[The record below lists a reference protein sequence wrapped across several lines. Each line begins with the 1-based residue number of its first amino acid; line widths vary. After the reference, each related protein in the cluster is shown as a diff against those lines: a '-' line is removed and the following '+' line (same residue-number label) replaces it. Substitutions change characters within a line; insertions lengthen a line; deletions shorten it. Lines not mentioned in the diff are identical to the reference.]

1 MPRLCPVLLLLLI
14 GAEAS
19 TVLGQKAAPG
29 PPLFSQR
36 YDAGDLGLEPQNWTV
51 VQDSRGQIVV
61 GNNGGLALFD
71 GQRWETQSIPN
82 FIARAIAAD
91 ADGQLFVG
99 GIDEMGQLV
108 PDSLGQLRYESLRYH
123 LPDEDYGDIWNT
135 LVAGEQVI
143 FQGRHHLLIWDGE
156 RFEVVQPEAPIS
168 RTYVLDDTLF
178 VHLRG
183 QPLRRWQGGQ
193 LEVVAGTGAL
203 ADHQLF
209 ALHRERSGS
218 MLMGTRSGQFY
229 RLSGSTL
236 EALSFEGRALFE
248 AHRPYAFAVLPTPD
262 GEVYAVGTFG
272 GGIVLLNEQG
282 TLIDHVPLSED
293 EWVLDLTF
301 DHQGGLWAAL
311 YNGLLRVDVLPSIR
325 RYDAEQGLLGLATQV
340 VRRGEQLY
348 ATTALGVY
356 RASVADPRWEP
367 VLTEHGQAWALS
379 DIGGR
384 MLAATNAGLFDITG
398 EQAVRVSDEVTFTLH
413 EVEGRPG
420 YVYAGLRDGLV
431 LLQVTETGAWRVV
444 GRVAQLDGDVFAI
457 GQRGE
462 TLWVTLA
469 GGEVLLLDLEAG
481 LLTPDI
487 QTLADDDR
495 PDGRLVYTE
504 IGGAFAAAGEEGVY
518 RAAPNA
524 EGGVR
529 LVADS
534 LLNSTLDLDGK
545 TYLLLSEIGDELW
558 VVRGRELLLF
568 ERTPR
573 GYRRLR
579 RSDLPLDDL
588 HISHIASDGQHV
600 WLATEDGLLRY
611 DPKAPKRYDAPYR
624 PLFRQ
629 VARGK
634 TLLFGGTHGQDRI
647 AASQGSDERPVLAY
661 SREELRFHVAAPSYN
676 APERVV
682 YQYRLEGFDA
692 EWSAWTTET
701 TRSYTN
707 LPERKQ
713 YVFRVR
719 ARNIHGVVS
728 DEAQYR
734 LRVLPPWY
742 RSWGAYTLY
751 VIMGIG
757 LVWGVTTVR
766 TRAHQRE
773 LEQERL
779 RRQRLDHMNQRLEQT
794 NRQLAEA
801 DELKTHLLQNASHE
815 LRTPLTAMLGTAE
828 LLSHH
833 LDERDPDGAAFAR
846 TLFAGTER
854 LTRTVTD
861 LMDVANL
868 QAGQYKLT
876 PTDVDVSD
884 LLTDIT
890 DGLAP
895 MAQEDDL
902 YLRVSPEHIVMP
914 AVLDPHAFRRV
925 VEHVLDNAFK
935 FTDEGGVSLVLDG
948 DADGIVLRVTDT
960 GSGIEPSH
968 LDRLTKA
975 FTQAS
980 SGRGRTHEGSG
991 MGLYIVTALM
1001 KRMLG
1006 TVRIE
1011 SEPGTGT
1018 TVMLT
1023 WPRFDRRGI
1032 TLEGEERAQVPA
1044 VPIDECALLFVG
1056 GRAEQTPHL
1065 HAQLKRFG
1073 LVRAVRSMRAA
1084 RRAVRLYPYD
1094 AAVLLARDL
1103 AEARKI
1109 RTALA
1114 AAVETLPP
1122 LVVVLHGPM
1131 AHASCA
1137 AEFAAVLDA
1146 EATAYELHEALRQAL
1161 QTTSSMRVAPRV
1173 ASGVGV

>member
-1 MPRLCPVLLLLLI
+1 MPRFSYILLLLLV

-19 TVLGQKAAPG
+19 AVLGQNAAQG
-29 PPLFSQR
+29 QPLFSLR
-36 YDAGDLGLEPQNWTV
+36 YDSGDLGLEPQNWTV

-71 GQRWETQSIPN
+71 GQGWQTQSIPN
-82 FIARAIAAD
+82 YLARAIAVD
-91 ADGQLFVG
+91 DDGQLFVG
-99 GIDEMGQLV
+99 GIDEIGQLV

-143 FQGRHHLLIWDGE
+143 FQGRHHLLFWDGE

-168 RTYVLDDTLF
+168 RTYVLNDTLF

-183 QPLRRWQGGQ
+183 QPLRRWQEGQ
-193 LEVVAGTGAL
+193 LEVVAGTEAL

-209 ALHRERSGS
+209 ALHQERSGS

-229 RLSGSTL
+229 RLSGSTM

-248 AHRPYAFAVLPTPD
+248 NHRPYAFAVVPTPD

-282 TLIDHVPLSED
+282 SLIDQVPLSED

-325 RYDAEQGLLGLATQV
+325 RYEAEQGLLGLATQV
-340 VRRGEQLY
+340 VRSGERLY

-356 RASVADPRWEP
+356 RAAVADPRWEP

-384 MLAATNAGLFDITG
+384 ILAATNAGLFDITG

-413 EVEGRPG
+413 EVKGNPR

-431 LLQVTETGAWRVV
+431 LLQVTEAGTWRVV

-518 RAAPNA
+518 RATPNA
-524 EGGVR
+524 EGGVG

-568 ERTPR
+568 ERTPT

-579 RSDLPLDDL
+579 RPDLPLDDL

-600 WLATEDGLLRY
+600 WLATEDGLLCY
-611 DPKAPKRYDAPYR
+611 DPNAPKRYDAPYR

-629 VARGK
+629 VDRGK
-634 TLLFGGTHGQDRI
+634 TLLFGGTHGQGRI
-647 AASQGSDERPVLAY
+647 APAQGSDERPVLGY
-661 SREELRFHVAAPSYN
+661 SREELRFEVAAPSYN

-692 EWSAWTTET
+692 EWSAWTHET

-719 ARNIHGVVS
+719 ARNVHGIVS
-728 DEAQYR
+728 EEAQYR
-734 LRVLPPWY
+734 FRVLPPWY
-742 RSWGAYTLY
+742 RSWPAYSVY
-751 VIMGIG
+751 VVLGIV
-757 LVWGVTTVR
+757 LLWAVTTLR
-766 TRAHQRE
+766 LRAHRRE
-773 LEQERL
+773 LELERL
-779 RRQRLDHMNQRLEQT
+779 RRRRLDQMNQRLEAS

-815 LRTPLTAMLGTAE
+815 LRTPLTAMLGSAE
-828 LLSHH
+828 LLASH
-833 LDERDPDGAAFAR
+833 LDTHDPDGAAFAH
-846 TLFAGTER
+846 TILAGTQR

-861 LMDVANL
+861 LMDVANV
-868 QAGQYKLT
+868 QSGQFTLDPEEVEVADIVT
-876 PTDVDVSD
+876 ELVDSY
-884 LLTDIT
+884 
-890 DGLAP
+890 AP
-895 MAQEDDL
+895 HAAEKGL
-902 YLRVSPEHIVMP
+902 YLRLSPEHLTMP
-914 AVLDPHAFRRV
+914 AVLDASAFRRAV
-925 VEHVLDNAFK
+925 DHVLSNAVK
-935 FTDEGGVSLVLDG
+935 FTDDGGIAVVLDA
-948 DADGIVLRVTDT
+948 DADSILLRVNDT
-960 GSGIEPSH
+960 GCGFDTRTLSRMKE
-968 LDRLTKA
+968 A
-975 FTQAS
+975 FTQVS
-980 SGRGRTHEGSG
+980 SGRGRSHEGSG
-991 MGLYIVTALM
+991 LGLYIVNAVM
-1001 KRMLG
+1001 ERMQGEMRVESQPGQG
-1006 TVRIE
+1006 TSVTLR
-1011 SEPGTGT
+1011 
-1018 TVMLT
+1018 
-1023 WPRFDRRGI
+1023 WPRYDRRGATSAFETAPQTEAPPI
-1032 TLEGEERAQVPA
+1032 EGLSFLYVGVHGYYAPMLRAY
-1044 VPIDECALLFVG
+1044 
-1056 GRAEQTPHL
+1056 
-1065 HAQLKRFG
+1065 LKQKG
-1073 LVRAVRSMRAA
+1073 VVRVTKSMRAS
-1084 RRAVRLYPYD
+1084 RRALRLFPYD
-1094 AAVLLARDL
+1094 VIVVHAVNTSEAQRIYEAVTASSDSAVPPRLFVVSTPPEEPGRIGIVWSEADEHELRAALERV
-1103 AEARKI
+1103 
-1109 RTALA
+1109 LA
-1114 AAVETLPP
+1114 AEPV
-1122 LVVVLHGPM
+1122 GWK
-1131 AHASCA
+1131 
-1137 AEFAAVLDA
+1137 
-1146 EATAYELHEALRQAL
+1146 
-1161 QTTSSMRVAPRV
+1161 PR
-1173 ASGVGV
+1173 